1 MTDHLLVTKEDG
13 IATLTMNRPKV
24 RNALSIEMRQAMFDA
39 VDDIEHDADIRCMI
53 LRGAGG
59 HFMAGGDVK
68 SFAEFKK
75 MTPTQRQS
83 YFEHRVST
91 LQPMFLALQRMPK
104 PVIASVQGGAAG
116 AGMSFMMACDLAIA
130 SDDAF
135 FKFSYSAIGASPDG
149 SGSYTLP
156 RIVGLRKA
164 LEISLMADLFDAQK
178 AESLGLVNWVVPVA
192 DLESETLKLAKR
204 LATGPTVGFGCIKDL
219 MYASQNNSL
228 TEQMALEARNF
239 GRCSATEDWIEGI
252 TAFSEKRN
260 PVFKGQ

>member
-1 MTDHLLVTKEDG
+1 
-13 IATLTMNRPKV
+13 
-24 RNALSIEMRQAMFDA
+24 
-39 VDDIEHDADIRCMI
+39 
-53 LRGAGG
+53 
-59 HFMAGGDVK
+59 
-68 SFAEFKK
+68 

-116 AGMSFMMACDLAIA
+116 AGMSFMMACDLVIA
-130 SDDAF
+130 SEDAF

-228 TEQMALEARNF
+228 AEQMALEARNF

-252 TAFSEKRN
+252 TAFSEKRK